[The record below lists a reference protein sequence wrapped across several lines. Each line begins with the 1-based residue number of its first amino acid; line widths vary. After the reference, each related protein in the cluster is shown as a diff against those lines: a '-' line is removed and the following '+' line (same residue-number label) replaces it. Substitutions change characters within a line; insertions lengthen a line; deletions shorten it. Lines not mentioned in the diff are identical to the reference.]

1 MAELDVDL
9 VAADRTVWSGKARL
23 VVAPAADGEVGVMA
37 GHTPLLSVLKPGTI
51 RIRLAEGGSVEA
63 DVDGGFI
70 SVDSNTV
77 TAVVD
82 GVVVRDVAAA
92 GPAGSA
98 RH

>member
-1 MAELDVDL
+1 MDVDL
-9 VAADRTVWSGKARL
+9 VTTDRTVWSGRARL
-23 VVAPAADGEVGVMA
+23 VVAPAADGEIGVLA

-63 DVDGGFI
+63 DIEGGFI

-82 GVVVRDVAAA
+82 GVTLRTGSVAEA
-92 GPAGSA
+92 
-98 RH
+98 H